1 MSETQSRYNP
11 LASVLRLLTVFALS
25 MLVAGCSWFSWI
37 PGIGDN
43 DQDDES
49 KASRHSC
56 RSGKLHSQ
64 MEGNHGTV
72 GQR

>member
-43 DQDDES
+43 DEDDES
-49 KASRHSC
+49 KEPA
-56 RSGKLHSQ
+56 
-64 MEGNHGTV
+64 
-72 GQR
+72 